1 MTGKP
6 VLVFDVNET
15 LLNLAPIANALE
27 KGFGAAPPVGEWF
40 ARMLHGSLVANELD
54 SYRPFDEIGV
64 EALLTV
70 ASRRGLALRGEDA
83 QKIVAIMR
91 ELPPHPDVYNAMERL
106 FDADLRLVALTNS
119 SSEAANAQIE
129 NAGLHIFIQRVFS
142 VEEVGKFKPNPAP
155 YHHVAR
161 SMGVSI
167 GETMMVA
174 AHDWDCAGAMAAG
187 ARSAFIERH
196 GIVWGIPDTPPK
208 LVFPDLARLADHM
221 VG

>member
-15 LLNLAPIANALE
+15 LLSLAPIANALE
-27 KGFGAAPPVGEWF
+27 KGFGASPPVGEWF
-40 ARMLHGSLVANELD
+40 ARMLHGSLVANALD

-70 ASRRGLALRGEDA
+70 AAKRGLALRGEDA
-83 QKIVAIMR
+83 QAIVSMMR
-91 ELPPHPDVYNAMERL
+91 DLPPHPDVYNAMERL

-119 SSEAANAQIE
+119 SSDAANAQIE

-142 VEEVGKFKPNPAP
+142 VEEVGKFKPDPAP
-155 YHHVAR
+155 YVHVAEA
-161 SMGVSI
+161 MGVPI

-174 AHDWDCAGAMAAG
+174 AHDWDCAGAMSAG
-187 ARSAFIERH
+187 ARSVFIQRD
-196 GIVWGIPDTPPK
+196 GVVWGIPNPPPK
-208 LVFPDLARLADHM
+208 LVFPDLARLADHLT
-221 VG
+221 G

>member
-1 MTGKP
+1 MTEKP

-15 LLNLAPIANALE
+15 LLNLGPIANALE
-27 KGFGAAPPVGEWF
+27 KGFGSAPPVGEWF

-54 SYRPFDEIGV
+54 SYRPFDDIGV

-70 ASRRGLALRGEDA
+70 AAKRGLALRGEDA
-83 QKIVAIMR
+83 QEIVSIMR
-91 ELPPHPDVYNAMERL
+91 NLPPHPDVYNAMERL

-119 SSEAANAQIE
+119 SLEAANAQIE

-142 VEEVGKFKPNPAP
+142 VEEVGRFKPSSAP
-155 YHHVAR
+155 YRHVAE
-161 SMGVSI
+161 SMGVPI
-167 GETMMVA
+167 GETMLVA

-187 ARSAFIERH
+187 ATAAFIQRH
-196 GIVWGIPDTPPK
+196 GVVWGIPNPPPQ
-208 LVFPDLARLADHM
+208 LVVPDLARLADHL

>member
-1 MTGKP
+1 MMTRP

-15 LLNLAPIANALE
+15 LLSLAPISKALE
-27 KGFGAAPPVGEWF
+27 EGFGSGPPVGEWF
-40 ARMLHGSLVANELD
+40 ARMLHGSLVANELGT
-54 SYRPFDEIGV
+54 YRPFDEIGV

-70 ASRRGLALRGEDA
+70 AAKRGLALRGEDA
-83 QKIVAIMR
+83 QEIVGAMR
-91 ELPPHPDVYNAMERL
+91 SLPPHPDVYNAMERL

-129 NAGLHIFIQRVFS
+129 NAGLHVFIQRVFS

-155 YHHVAR
+155 YHHVAE
-161 SMGVSI
+161 SMGVPI
-167 GETMMVA
+167 GDLMLVA

-187 ARSAFIERH
+187 ARAAFIKRP
-196 GIVWGIPDTPPK
+196 GVVWGMANPPPE
-208 LVFPDLARLADHM
+208 LVFSDMAGLAGEL